1 MIVQID
7 EMRTKRLGGIT
18 ETLPGA
24 DSTRGRTCSST
35 NTSTRDRAHLP
46 TVCRENSN
54 GQDKWMACSV
64 GTAQEHR
71 KDGKTDSNQQPR
83 IESNPYLMRIPYT
96 GGSDA
101 KNTQE
106 MSLLPLPS
114 HNRGIPI
121 FSMTELYRVDCI
133 TQIQPTTYHA
143 LWKARWHLPKQ
154 TSSTPNLLHSAQIS
168 LSIEQDQHT

>member
-1 MIVQID
+1 
-7 EMRTKRLGGIT
+7 
-18 ETLPGA
+18 
-24 DSTRGRTCSST
+24 
-35 NTSTRDRAHLP
+35 
-46 TVCRENSN
+46 
-54 GQDKWMACSV
+54 MACFV

-106 MSLLPLPS
+106 MSLLPLLS
-114 HNRGIPI
+114 HNRGISI
-121 FSMTELYRVDCI
+121 FSMTELYRADYI

-143 LWKARWHLPKQ
+143 L
-154 TSSTPNLLHSAQIS
+154 
-168 LSIEQDQHT
+168 